1 MNDIT
6 LSPALSPEWIFLSF
20 LTNSFI
26 FTSQNLRMSFIFCI
40 FALKFVLSHL
50 IGCKASKNR
59 ACIVVVL
66 GDYCVI
72 IA

>member
-1 MNDIT
+1 MH
-6 LSPALSPEWIFLSF
+6 
-20 LTNSFI
+20 
-26 FTSQNLRMSFIFCI
+26 LRMSFIFCI